1 MALDGIRIEIETKRR
16 LIHTQESEA
25 PMFFLL
31 FLVIVGG
38 LLGGLHWLAAEVERR
53 RQAKAE
59 LSAPPP
65 PPTALDDVYAALDEK
80 FAPHAH
86 RAAKRKHRTHHDT

>member
-1 MALDGIRIEIETKRR
+1 
-16 LIHTQESEA
+16 
-25 PMFFLL
+25 MFFLL

-38 LLGGLHWLAAEVERR
+38 LLGNLHWVSLEVDRR
-53 RQAKAE
+53 RQAVVT
-59 LSAPPP
+59 APVPAL